1 MRADIAK
8 GEVTLK
14 TLRTVQPFG
23 GGVGLVEVDGATV
36 LEALEFGAQVVGE
49 SESGGFLHAAGL
61 RYEIDARIKSGVKVS
76 PSGAWTGGPS
86 GARRVRNV
94 QVYDGEK
101 GAYVPLDPA
110 KKYIVAGN
118 SFTLIEGGDGFEM
131 FKRARPVGR
140 KLETDYVALA
150 EYAKAFAKGHNGV
163 PRIAS
168 ANAPLA
174 KLKGYP
180 LAYEKPEGSGRITI
194 LR

>member
-1 MRADIAK
+1 M
-8 GEVTLK
+8 K

-36 LEALEFGAQVVGE
+36 IEALEFGAQVVGE

-61 RYEIDARIKSGVKVS
+61 RYEIDARVKSGVRVS

-94 QVYDGEK
+94 QVYDREK

-110 KKYIVAGN
+110 RKYIVAGN

-131 FKRARPVGR
+131 FKRARAVNNS
-140 KLETDYVALA
+140 LETDYVALA
-150 EYAKAFAKGHNGV
+150 EYTKAFANGSNGV
-163 PRIAS
+163 PRITS

-174 KLKGYP
+174 NLKGHP
-180 LAYEKPEGSGRITI
+180 IAYEKPEGSGRITI
-194 LR
+194 LK